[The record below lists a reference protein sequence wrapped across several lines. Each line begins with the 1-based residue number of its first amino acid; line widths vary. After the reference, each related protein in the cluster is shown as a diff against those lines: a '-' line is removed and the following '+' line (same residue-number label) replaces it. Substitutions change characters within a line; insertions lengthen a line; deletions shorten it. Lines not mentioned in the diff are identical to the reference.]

1 MIKFFLTVFLF
12 LFLAPN
18 VFGADVSY
26 NCPVDAD
33 GKVDR
38 AEFTG
43 ATKICFAPAKSYG
56 ATYEAVALC
65 TTNPEIEIRAGRD
78 LDKVCHYLLNTSDTP
93 VVVSST
99 NTSEYSFEAT
109 LPPEGTYTHAFIM
122 TKNEY
127 TVTGEIEFNGTIYG
141 TNEAR
146 NNWGVGN
153 FCGPPIGAYK
163 ISTLYNNVL
172 TGGTLL
178 STCYATSKGD
188 SPLTGTLTVDSLA
201 SSGFDADIG
210 GVGILLDASGAVA
223 TNESAAKS
231 YVNSHEFDTPFTVSP
246 NTTNLIYGVSMDQ
259 ALRMITIPAGSL
271 VVGYLTYLGD
281 VNFKVEAN

>member
-1 MIKFFLTVFLF
+1 
-12 LFLAPN
+12 
-18 VFGADVSY
+18 VSF

-33 GKVDR
+33 GKADR
-38 AEFTG
+38 AEFTS
-43 ATKICFAPAKSYG
+43 ASKICFAPAKSYG

-65 TTNPEIEIRAGRD
+65 TTNPETEIRAGRD
-78 LDKVCHYLLNTSDTP
+78 LDNVCHYLLTTSDTP
-93 VVVSST
+93 IVVNST
-99 NTSEYSFEAT
+99 NTSSYSFEAT

-188 SPLTGTLTVDSLA
+188 SPLTGTLTVDSLT
-201 SSGFDADIG
+201 SSGFDADID

-231 YVNSHEFDTPFTVSP
+231 YINSHEFDTPFTVSP

>member
-1 MIKFFLTVFLF
+1 MNKFFLTVFLF
-12 LFLAPN
+12 LFLTPN
-18 VFGADVSY
+18 VFGADVSF

-38 AEFTG
+38 AEFTST
-43 ATKICFAPAKSYG
+43 TKLCFAPAKSYG

-65 TTNPEIEIRAGRD
+65 TTNPETEIRAGRE
-78 LDKVCHYLLNTSDTP
+78 LDKVCHYLLTTSDTP
-93 VVVSST
+93 IVVNST
-99 NTSEYSFEAT
+99 NTSSYSFEAT

-146 NNWGVGN
+146 NAIGVGN
-153 FCGPPIGAYK
+153 FCGPPIGSYK
-163 ISTLYNNVL
+163 ISTLYNTSLSGGNLL
-172 TGGTLL
+172 T
-178 STCYATSKGD
+178 TCYATSKGD

-201 SSGFDADIG
+201 SSGFDADII
-210 GVGILLDASGAVA
+210 GVGILLDASGEIAA
-223 TNESAAKS
+223 NESAVRS
-231 YVNSHEFDTPFTVSP
+231 YINTKAFDTPFTVSP

-259 ALRMITIPAGSL
+259 ALRIITVPSGGL
-271 VVGYLTYLGD
+271 VIGYLTYLGD